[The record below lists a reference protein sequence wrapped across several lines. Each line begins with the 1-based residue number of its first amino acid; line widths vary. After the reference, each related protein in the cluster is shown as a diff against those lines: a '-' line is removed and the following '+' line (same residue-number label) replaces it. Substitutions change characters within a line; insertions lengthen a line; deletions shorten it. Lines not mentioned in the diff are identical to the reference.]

1 MDRDKEV
8 YCKSCA
14 VCIYTEFGLYAVCAG
29 PCRNSFHIS
38 CIGMSREQRKA
49 ISQGVVWICKECF
62 PAFNDWRS
70 DKPNTS
76 PSTDSNAINSDD
88 IAELKSQVSLIMDT
102 LRLISSHSMSP
113 SRTNIVHSTP
123 KASDELMNGTCN
135 NSCDTERDPAEQ
147 STTEQTT
154 TDEQAFSL
162 LLTNIDS
169 NTSENDVRI
178 MVHRC
183 LGVSEEDPVKVVK
196 LVSKHTDCSLL
207 DYISFKVLVKVKYK
221 HIAMLA
227 TTWPTGIKFRKF
239 NCRST
244 GTWRPNVIWM
254 QVFRNNLYYW

>member
-123 KASDELMNGTCN
+123 KASDECHMQQLMRYGTG
-135 NSCDTERDPAEQ
+135 SSWAEYNR
-147 STTEQTT
+147 
-154 TDEQAFSL
+154 A
-162 LLTNIDS
+162 
-169 NTSENDVRI
+169 NDYR
-178 MVHRC
+178 RT
-183 LGVSEEDPVKVVK
+183 G
-196 LVSKHTDCSLL
+196 
-207 DYISFKVLVKVKYK
+207 VLVVTYKY
-221 HIAMLA
+221 
-227 TTWPTGIKFRKF
+227 R
-239 NCRST
+239 
-244 GTWRPNVIWM
+244 
-254 QVFRNNLYYW
+254 